1 MTLPRG
7 RRFAAFEP
15 DRLDQRGPLRKVENM
30 STKVAV
36 ADGLVG
42 RRKLYLLVGFLMSLV
57 MGLVYAWSIFVLPL
71 EKQFGW
77 TRAQT
82 QLTFTLAI
90 MTFCVGMIFGGRVAD
105 RIGPRAVACVGAI
118 LTTIGFF
125 LASYAS
131 SLGMLY
137 FSYGILVG
145 LGIGVADIVVLS
157 AAARWYP
164 DRRGLAIG
172 VMAMGF
178 GLAGFLL
185 GGLIGQFINTMGW
198 QWAFR
203 TLGLASLVLLVGGA
217 LVMTYPPLD
226 WNPLP
231 SGGNPGGPR
240 PEPLRNFEWT
250 EMFKTAPWWL
260 WWVWDLVLC
269 VAGLMVLAHV
279 VPLAVEKGLDKA
291 QAAWAMG
298 LFALFN
304 GLGRLV
310 FGWLYDQLGR
320 AKAMVLDG
328 VVMTFGVLGLRY
340 LTELIGFSG
349 LFVSLILTGLAYGGL
364 PAINSAFVVG
374 SYGPKNAGLHIG
386 LATTPLM
393 VAVFIG
399 PYLGSFVQMSYGYNL
414 TIVLGGAVAVIGA
427 IVAFFIGDA
436 QKLYPR
442 LGS

>member
-1 MTLPRG
+1 MSDELMRT
-7 RRFAAFEP
+7 
-15 DRLDQRGPLRKVENM
+15 RK
-30 STKVAV
+30 
-36 ADGLVG
+36 
-42 RRKLYLLVGFLMSLV
+42 RYLIIGFLMSLV

-90 MTFCVGMIFGGRVAD
+90 MTFCVGMIFGGRFAD
-105 RIGPRAVACVGAI
+105 RFGPKVVASAGAV
-118 LTTIGFF
+118 LSTIGFF
-125 LASYAS
+125 LSSYTS

-137 FSYGILVG
+137 VSYGILVG
-145 LGIGVADIVVLS
+145 LGIGVADVVVIS

-172 VMAMGF
+172 IMAMGF
-178 GLAGFLL
+178 GLAGFFF
-185 GGLIGQFINTMGW
+185 GGLLGQFIHSLGW

-203 TLGLASLVLLVGGA
+203 TLGVASLIILVGGGLLMA
-217 LVMTYPPLD
+217 YPPAG
-226 WNPLP
+226 WSPASAASA
-231 SGGNPGGPR
+231 SGAPAP
-240 PEPLRNFEWT
+240 PPLRNFEWY
-250 EMFKTAPWWL
+250 EMFKTSPWWL

-269 VAGLMVLAHV
+269 VAGMMVLAHV

-304 GLGRLV
+304 GLGRLL
-310 FGWLYDQLGR
+310 FGWLYDQMGR
-320 AKAMVLDG
+320 NKTMVLSA
-328 VVMTFGVLGLRY
+328 VVMAIGVFGLRY
-340 LTELIGFSG
+340 LTQVLGFPG
-349 LFVSLILTGLAYGGL
+349 LFVSIMLTGMAYGGL
-364 PAINSAFVVG
+364 PVINSTFIVA
-374 SYGPKNAGLHIG
+374 SYGPKNAGLFIG

-399 PYLGSFVQMSYGYNL
+399 PYLGSFVQMSFGYNL

-436 QKLYPR
+436 QKLYQNT
-442 LGS
+442 

>member
-1 MTLPRG
+1 MTDDL
-7 RRFAAFEP
+7 
-15 DRLDQRGPLRKVENM
+15 LRK
-30 STKVAV
+30 
-36 ADGLVG
+36 
-42 RRKLYLLVGFLMSLV
+42 RKLYLIIGFLMSLV

-90 MTFCVGMIFGGRVAD
+90 MSFCVGMIFGGRLAD
-105 RIGPRAVACVGAI
+105 RFGPRIVASVGAI
-118 LTTIGFF
+118 LSTIGFF
-125 LASYAS
+125 LASYTE

-145 LGIGVADIVVLS
+145 LGIGIADIVVLS

-164 DRRGLAIG
+164 DKRGLAIG
-172 VMAMGF
+172 AMAMGF
-178 GLAGFLL
+178 GLAGFFF
-185 GGLIGQFINTMGW
+185 GGLMGQFIGSLGW

-203 TLGLASLVLLVGGA
+203 TLALASLVVLVGGG
-217 LVMTYPPLD
+217 LLMLYPPTG
-226 WNPLP
+226 WAPPLP
-231 SGGNPGGPR
+231 GGSTGGVAPA
-240 PEPLRNFEWT
+240 PLRNFEWY
-250 EMFKTAPWWL
+250 EMFRTAPWWL

-269 VAGLMVLAHV
+269 IAGMMVLAHV

-291 QAAWAMG
+291 RAAWAMG

-304 GLGRLV
+304 GLGRLL

-320 AKAMVLDG
+320 NKTMVLSAA
-328 VVMTFGVLGLRY
+328 VMAFGVFGIRY
-340 LTELIGFSG
+340 LTQFMGFPG
-349 LFVSLILTGLAYGGL
+349 LFVSIMCTGLAYGGL
-364 PAINSAFVVG
+364 PVINSTFIVG

-399 PYLGSFVQMSYGYNL
+399 PYLGSFVQMSFGYDL
-414 TIVLGGAVAVIGA
+414 TIVLGGLVAVLGV

-436 QKLYPR
+436 QKLYQK
-442 LGS
+442 S

>member
-1 MTLPRG
+1 MSGELV
-7 RRFAAFEP
+7 
-15 DRLDQRGPLRKVENM
+15 RK
-30 STKVAV
+30 
-36 ADGLVG
+36 
-42 RRKLYLLVGFLMSLV
+42 RKLYLIVGFLMSLV

-77 TRAQT
+77 TRAET

-90 MTFCVGMIFGGRVAD
+90 MTLCVGMILGGRFAD
-105 RIGPRAVACVGAI
+105 RFGPRIVASVGAV

-125 LASYAS
+125 LSSYTS
-131 SLGMLY
+131 SLSMLY

-145 LGIGVADIVVLS
+145 LGIGVVDIVVLG

-164 DRRGLAIG
+164 DKRGLAIG
-172 VMAMGF
+172 AMAMGF
-178 GLAGFLL
+178 GLAGFFF
-185 GGLIGQFINTMGW
+185 GGLLGQFISTLGW

-203 TLGLASLVLLVGGA
+203 TLGVASLIILVGGGLLMA
-217 LVMTYPPLD
+217 YPPAG
-226 WNPLP
+226 WSPT
-231 SGGNPGGPR
+231 SAGGPAGAA
-240 PEPLRNFEWT
+240 PPPALRNFEWY
-250 EMFKTAPWWL
+250 EMFKTSPWWL
-260 WWVWDLVLC
+260 WWIWDLVLC
-269 VAGLMVLAHV
+269 VAGMMVLAHV

-291 QAAWAMG
+291 RAAWAMG

-304 GLGRLV
+304 GLGRLL

-320 AKAMVLDG
+320 NKAMVLCALVMALG
-328 VVMTFGVLGLRY
+328 VFGLRY
-340 LTELIGFSG
+340 LTQMVGFSG
-349 LFVSLILTGLAYGGL
+349 LFVSIMLTGLAYGGL
-364 PAINSAFVVG
+364 PVINSAFIVG

-414 TIVLGGAVAVIGA
+414 TIVLGGAVAVLGA

-436 QKLYPR
+436 QKLYQ
-442 LGS
+442 SS